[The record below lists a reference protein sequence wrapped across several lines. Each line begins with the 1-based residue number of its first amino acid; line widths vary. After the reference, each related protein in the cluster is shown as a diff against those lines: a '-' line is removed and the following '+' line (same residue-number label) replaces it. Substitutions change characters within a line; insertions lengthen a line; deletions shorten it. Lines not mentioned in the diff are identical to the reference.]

1 MCRYLANRPAI
12 LSGLRVAL
20 HAFLAY
26 FVCHQPVESYKW
38 LDTGGLGPLCVIP
51 MGLMVSFTPLPNLLT
66 YTVQLGLIP
75 WNVFDLFWHW
85 VQLFDSHTL
94 LGRLECTLPS
104 LHVIMHATQIH
115 LKRFFT
121 LLHRDSFSVEG
132 DSV

>member
-1 MCRYLANRPAI
+1 MDSLQLCVCSVVAFIDQQWSISPHQGICITDCESGSLLRHHCAAMCRYLANRPAI

-66 YTVQLGLIP
+66 FGQHSPAWSDT
-75 WNVFDLFWHW
+75 
-85 VQLFDSHTL
+85 
-94 LGRLECTLPS
+94 LEC
-104 LHVIMHATQIH
+104 V
-115 LKRFFT
+115 
-121 LLHRDSFSVEG
+121 
-132 DSV
+132 